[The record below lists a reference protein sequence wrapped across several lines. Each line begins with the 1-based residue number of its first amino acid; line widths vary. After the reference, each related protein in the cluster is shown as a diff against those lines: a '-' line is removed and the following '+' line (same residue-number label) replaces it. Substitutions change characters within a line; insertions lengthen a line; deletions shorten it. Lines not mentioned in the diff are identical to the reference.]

1 MKLYFKYFKMHVKG
15 ELQYKMSFI
24 MSFISQFFVFFGYY
38 FTILCLFDKFSNIK
52 GFTLYEVLLTFAI
65 IQLGFSFCESF
76 FKGIDHF
83 DNLII
88 DGTFDKILLRPRN
101 ILIQVLEEEISLT
114 KPDKAFFDYVL
125 KDINLKND
133 EVIMLGDSL
142 TSDIILIIAVSNIDV
157 NWNIYKIIT
166 LIFMILSSILI
177 FLGLFILM
185 AAYCFVT
192 IKGLEV
198 RNVFT
203 DGGKHMAQY
212 PIGIFRKG
220 IVIIFTFIIPYG
232 FVNYYPLL
240 YILGKKT
247 SNLYVISPLIT
258 IIYLIPCIIIFYKGV
273 KKYSGVGS

>member
-38 FTILCLFDKFSNIK
+38 FTILCLFDKISNIK

-65 IQLGFSFCESF
+65 IQLGFSFCETF

-114 KPDKAFFDYVL
+114 KLSRFL
-125 KDINLKND
+125 QSI
-133 EVIMLGDSL
+133 
-142 TSDIILIIAVSNIDV
+142 IILIIAVSNIDV

-166 LIFMILSSILI
+166 LIFMILSSVLI

>member
-1 MKLYFKYFKMHVKG
+1 MSLYFKYFKMHVKR
-15 ELQYKMSFI
+15 ELQYKSSFI

-38 FTILCLFDKFSNIK
+38 FTILCLFDKISNIK

-65 IQLGFSFCESF
+65 IQFGFSFCESF
-76 FKGIDHF
+76 FRGMDQF

-88 DGTFDKILLRPRN
+88 KGDFDKLLLRPRN
-101 ILIQVLEEEISLT
+101 IMLQVFAEEISLT
-114 KPDKAFFDYVL
+114 KLSRFL
-125 KDINLKND
+125 QSI
-133 EVIMLGDSL
+133 
-142 TSDIILIIAVSNIDV
+142 IILIIAISNIDV
-157 NWNIYKIIT
+157 NWNLYKIIT
-166 LIFMILSSILI
+166 LIFMLLSSILI
-177 FLGLFILM
+177 FFLA

-220 IVIIFTFIIPYG
+220 IVVIFTFIIPYG

-240 YILGKKT
+240 YILGKKS